1 MKESGNGNRW
11 LMLFAGTI
19 MLLFLGLI
27 YAWSIFNAP
36 FKSVYPTWTVSQLS
50 MTFTISMIFFCLS
63 AFVAGNLAKKISVK
77 KVLWIAAVMLFI
89 GFVGVSMLNPENHE
103 SSLILLY
110 ILYGFFG
117 GSGVGMGY
125 NSIISTV
132 NKSFADRAGLASGI
146 MLLGFG
152 LGGIVLGSL
161 VNSVIEKIGLF
172 TTFRILGIA
181 IAAIVFIGAAFIKPP
196 AVDQKKAEEQNAAV
210 GYTAGEMMREKTFWI
225 FVIWTVL
232 LNSAS
237 LLVIN
242 SAASIAVAFGIPATL
257 GLIVSL
263 FNGVGRVVHGAFF
276 DRFREKKSTMLNN
289 SFVFLAGL
297 LLTLGAVFQAAPFIL
312 LGLIFS
318 GLGYGGTPTLASA
331 VILDRFGPKNFA
343 VNFSIAN
350 FSLIPA
356 AIIGPMISSALIE
369 KSGGAYNSTF
379 WMIIILAAV
388 AMVLRLFLKE
398 QHAHK

>member
-1 MKESGNGNRW
+1 
-11 LMLFAGTI
+11 
-19 MLLFLGLI
+19 
-27 YAWSIFNAP
+27 
-36 FKSVYPTWTVSQLS
+36 
-50 MTFTISMIFFCLS
+50 
-63 AFVAGNLAKKISVK
+63 
-77 KVLWIAAVMLFI
+77 
-89 GFVGVSMLNPENHE
+89 
-103 SSLILLY
+103 
-110 ILYGFFG
+110 
-117 GSGVGMGY
+117 
-125 NSIISTV
+125 
-132 NKSFADRAGLASGI
+132 

-161 VNSVIEKIGLF
+161 VDSIIAKIGLF
-172 TTFRILGIA
+172 TTFRILGVA
-181 IAAIVFIGAAFIKPP
+181 IAVILFIGSAFIKPP
-196 AVDQKKAEEQNAAV
+196 VVDQKKAAEQQAKDAV
-210 GYTAGEMMREKTFWI
+210 GYTAGEMMKEKTFWI
-225 FVIWTVL
+225 FVVWTVL

-289 SFVFLAGL
+289 CFVLLAGL
-297 LLTLGAVFQAAPFIL
+297 LLTLGAIFRAAPFIL

-331 VILDRFGPKNFA
+331 VILDRFGSKNFA

>member
-11 LMLFAGTI
+11 LMLFAGTV

-36 FKSVYPTWTVSQLS
+36 FKSVYPSWTVSQLS

-89 GFVGVSMLNPENHE
+89 GFVGVSMLNPEKHE

-196 AVDQKKAEEQNAAV
+196 TVDQKKAEEQNAAV